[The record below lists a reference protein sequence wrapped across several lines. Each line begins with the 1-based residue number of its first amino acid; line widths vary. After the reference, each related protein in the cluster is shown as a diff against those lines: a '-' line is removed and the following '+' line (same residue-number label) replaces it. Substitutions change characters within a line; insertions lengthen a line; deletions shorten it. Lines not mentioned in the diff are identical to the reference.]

1 MAFPSFPSNGQT
13 TVVNNITYQY
23 RSSSNSWIR
32 IYTNSS
38 TVSSLV
44 VGGTGTSV
52 STQTGALIVRGGAG
66 ISGTLYA
73 DLIYSNGTLVGSGS
87 VFAGGVIQNATTIQ
101 DTTLAISTITGA
113 LIVRGGVGIGGNLY
127 VGGLSFAGGAQI
139 ITTATIGQYAGG
151 IATTGTTS
159 TFIVLNNTNSLNTT
173 SGALQVK
180 GGVGI
185 GGDVVVSGQ
194 ITGGG
199 TRSTSSPNP
208 PANPGIGDIWYNT
221 STDVMYRWTSDGT
234 SSYWVDEYSAVS
246 ITAQSTNKMIVFSLL
261 FGG

>member
-1 MAFPSFPSNGQT
+1 MAFPSFPSDGAT
-13 TVVNNITYQY
+13 AVVNNISYVY
-23 RSSSNSWIR
+23 RAASNSWIR
-32 IYTNSS
+32 VYTNSS

-52 STQTGALIVRGGAG
+52 STSTGALIVRGGAG

-87 VFAGGVIQNATTIQ
+87 VFAGGLITGATTIN
-101 DTTLAISTITGA
+101 DTTLAVSTVTGA
-113 LIVRGGVGIGGNLY
+113 LIVNGGVGIGGALY
-127 VGGLSFAGGAQI
+127 VNTTSFVAGAQI

-159 TFIVLNNTNSLNTT
+159 TFVVLNNTNSLNTT

-199 TRSTSSPNP
+199 TRNTSSPTP

-234 SSYWVDEYSAVS
+234 SYYWIDEYSAVS
-246 ITAQSTNKMIVFSLL
+246 ITAQSTNKMIVFSLF